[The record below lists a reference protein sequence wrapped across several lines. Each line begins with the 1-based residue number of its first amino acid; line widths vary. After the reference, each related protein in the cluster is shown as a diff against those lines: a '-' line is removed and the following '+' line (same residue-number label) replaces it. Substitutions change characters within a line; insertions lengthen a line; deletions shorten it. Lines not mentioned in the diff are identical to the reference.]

1 MPWNNRG
8 KLRWQ
13 EFCSS
18 ITTIFVPWIEQ
29 CHVVSSFL
37 GFPLGCRLAQQL
49 HWGVMLWE
57 EGCGAAAAQ
66 GSWGWKGLC
75 RSSGSASF
83 FKEIWLQNKL
93 TLLRNL
99 FNHIFAVSQ
108 MEIAQHF
115 WATCPALKTLAWQDF
130 FPLYPTG
137 ISLAATH
144 DCCLL
149 SLCCVL
155 YLYTSLLRLL
165 INKIHFLRQKW
176 NFLYRIL
183 EVSHRNIGGK

>member
-1 MPWNNRG
+1 M
-8 KLRWQ
+8 
-13 EFCSS
+13 
-18 ITTIFVPWIEQ
+18 
-29 CHVVSSFL
+29 VSSFL
-37 GFPLGCRLAQQL
+37 GFPLGCRLAYQL

-57 EGCGAAAAQ
+57 EVCGAAAAQ

-83 FKEIWLQNKL
+83 FKEIWLQTSL
-93 TLLRNL
+93 CSGICSITS
-99 FNHIFAVSQ
+99 SQ
-108 MEIAQHF
+108 SPRWRSHNISGQPV
-115 WATCPALKTLAWQDF
+115 PALKTLAWQDF

-155 YLYTSLLRLL
+155 HLYTSLLCLL
-165 INKIHFLRQKW
+165 INKIHFLKQKG